1 MNPVNVMNAQK
12 ELALLLKELFGAK
25 LNEIFLFGSYAR
37 NQADEESDIDII
49 VLVDEDKM
57 QLKSYSNAVAEAV
70 TELNL
75 KYDVVLSVIIQNTAE
90 YEEYKDVVPFFI
102 NIQREGIPIHV

>member
-1 MNPVNVMNAQK
+1 MNPLNVINAQR

-25 LNEIFLFGSYAR
+25 LHEVILFGSYAR

-49 VLVDEDKM
+49 VLVNEDKM
-57 QLKSYSNAVAEAV
+57 KLKSYAHAVAETV

-75 KYDVVLSVIIQNTAE
+75 KYDVVLSVILQSVSE
-90 YEEYKDVVPFFI
+90 YEEYKEVVPFFI
-102 NIQREGIPIHV
+102 NIRREGVPIHV